1 MQIEKKPR
9 QLSTLT
15 KVMLSI
21 FSALLVTMAVISVLE
36 RVGYYLIRTEVSLLG
51 LLLIPFFL
59 LCWGCIVLFR
69 KLRNKWARI
78 LGGFGMMFVLVLIV
92 EFALTYAAQ
101 FAQLTLPSKY
111 SVITSESGRKAV
123 VMQMIDSGFG
133 EGEEAMMAANER
145 MNERFEYLKANDLIA
160 EELEE
165 GEYPLAS
172 FGYTYRAYPVKA
184 GIFFHKKA
192 DVEGTVYRGYE
203 SEAKLLYEWT
213 DENTLRLYLENPEVG
228 DSGEV
233 VVKY

>member
-1 MQIEKKPR
+1 MQTEKKPR

-15 KVMLSI
+15 KVMLSVL
-21 FSALLVTMAVISVLE
+21 SALLVAMAVISVLE
-36 RVGYYLIRTEVSLLG
+36 RIGYYLIRTEISMLG
-51 LLLIPFFL
+51 LLMIPFFL

-69 KLRNKWARI
+69 KIKNKWGRI
-78 LGGFGMMFVLVLIV
+78 IGGFAMMFILVLIV
-92 EFALTYAAQ
+92 EFGLTYAAQ
-101 FAQLTLPSKY
+101 FAQLILPSKY

-123 VMQMIDSGFG
+123 VMQMVDSGFG
-133 EGEEAMMAANER
+133 EGEEAMIAANDR
-145 MNERFEYLKANDLIA
+145 MTERFEYLKANDLIT
-160 EELEE
+160 EELAE

-184 GIFFHKKA
+184 RIFFHKKA

-203 SEAKLLYEWT
+203 SEAKLLYEWI
-213 DENTLRLYLENPEVG
+213 DEDTLRLYLENPEVG